1 MRHPLPRA
9 LLPALLVLT
18 AVGGCR
24 CVADPLDR
32 PHPGLRVSPGEANLT
47 AVPVTQDTRIAF
59 LVRND
64 RTLTLHELA
73 AELTD
78 DSDPAFRLE
87 EGTPDEVLPG
97 QLVEVVV
104 LVRPLVVSNIAA
116 TLIVTAQEDAA
127 PRSRVEVPITVS
139 SIDAG
144 MPDICEVPESIEFD
158 RIGRGDVARTPIPVK
173 NCGNRDLIL
182 DEVLFEPEVAGDE
195 AIRVNPSG
203 PIDYPVG
210 TIEQIALDFVF
221 APEDLE
227 RHCGDLVIR
236 SNDPDEPEVRMPA
249 CGQAAECPIA
259 CAELVDGADG
269 IEPFDTVRIDGRCS
283 TPGTPDTLIEAWE
296 WTQSIRPPGSTA
308 VLSSTSADRVE
319 LPTDVPGEY
328 CALLHVYDNTGVRSC
343 EPAEVCFDVVPT
355 EDLHIQLVWDHPD
368 ADLDLHVTR
377 DDGAPFNHD
386 TDVYFSNREPVGAP
400 WSDDPEQNPRLDVDD
415 DSGYGPENTNVVHPA
430 ANARFTVYAHY
441 WRAQTDGDPRTTA
454 TVRVF
459 VYGQQVIE
467 VARTF
472 EGDEQLWEALDI
484 DWPAIQ
490 GAPAT
495 ITQVGQVTPFPRP
508 F

>member
-1 MRHPLPRA
+1 MRHI
-9 LLPALLVLT
+9 LLPALLALP
-18 AVGGCR
+18 AVTGCR
-24 CVADPLDR
+24 CAADPLER
-32 PHPGLRVSPGEANLT
+32 PRPGLHVTPDEATLSG
-47 AVPVTQDTRIAF
+47 VPVAQDTRIAF

-64 RTLTLHELA
+64 RTLTLNELA
-73 AELTD
+73 AELGD
-78 DSDPAFRLE
+78 GSDPAFRLE
-87 EGTPDEVLPG
+87 EGLPDEVLPG

-104 LVRPLVVSNIAA
+104 LVRPVVVSQITA

-144 MPDICEVPESIEFD
+144 LPDICEVPESIEFD
-158 RIGRGDVARTPIPVK
+158 RIGQGTVARTPIPTK
-173 NCGNRDLIL
+173 NCGVRDLIL
-182 DEVLFEPEVAGDE
+182 DDVRFEPAVAGDQ

-203 PIDYPVG
+203 PVGSPVG
-210 TIEQIALDFVF
+210 PSEQVSLDLWF
-221 APEDLE
+221 APDDLE
-227 RHCGDLVIR
+227 RHCGELVIR

-249 CGQAAECPIA
+249 CGQAAECPVA
-259 CAELVDGADG
+259 CAELVDGAEG

-283 TPGTPDTLIEAWE
+283 LPGTPDTVIEAYE
-296 WTQSIRPPGSTA
+296 WTQSIRPQGSTA
-308 VLSSTSADRVE
+308 VLSSTTADRVE

-328 CALLHVYDNTGVRSC
+328 CTRLHVYDNTGVRSC
-343 EPAEVCFDVVPT
+343 EAAEVCFDVVPT

-377 DDGAPFNHD
+377 DDGAAFNHD

-415 DSGYGPENTNVVHPA
+415 DGGYGPENTNVVHPA
-430 ANARFTVYAHY
+430 PSARFTVYVHY

-467 VARTF
+467 LARTF